1 MELMLSF
8 SHTHKHTQPL
18 RGAASSGVRAAQVRG
33 GRALVLRAAGEGA
46 GDEDPFANMSE
57 AERKEYEAMLEEAR
71 RIQVSTCPA

>member
-18 RGAASSGVRAAQVRG
+18 RGAAGSGVRAAQVRG
-33 GRALVLRAAGEGA
+33 GRALVLRAEGEGT